1 MYADWYFQSATE
13 QLPQPC
19 ASCGVF
25 FDDEA
30 IDHGERIPG
39 AQTGPRAQL
48 IAIVRAL
55 EIARVN
61 DGPLR
66 IRTAS
71 EYAVKAI
78 RDWLPGFARNGWRTQ
93 AGAPVQNKAL
103 LQYVAALLD
112 FRGVVGQRVELALV
126 EGDPTRP
133 RDVEGFQ
140 NAQYLAQE
148 SSTDRPSPS
157 EPDWDALR
165 AGVEARG
172 EALLRT
178 GAGVPLR
185 ASNAGVGSEQ
195 GAAGAEP
202 KKSTV
207 VWAKPKTEPGTDKE
221 NTQAT
226 PLGKGGRSMLESA
239 ARALER
245 RAEPV
250 DVIEIDDDDD
260 FELSAAQ
267 LAALDEIEAVYSQS
281 SQPRAA

>member
-1 MYADWYFQSATE
+1 MQTDH
-13 QLPQPC
+13 LPQPC

-25 FDDEA
+25 FDNEA

-55 EIARVN
+55 EIAHVN

-66 IRTAS
+66 IKTS
-71 EYAVKAI
+71 SDYAVKAI
-78 RDWLPGFARNGWRTQ
+78 RDWLPGFMRNGWRTQ
-93 AGAPVQNKAL
+93 AGAPVQNKEL

-112 FRGVVGQRVELALV
+112 FRGVIGQRVELAHV
-126 EGDPTRP
+126 EGEPTRP
-133 RDVEGFQ
+133 ADIEGFQ

-148 SSTDRPSPS
+148 ASTSRPSAT

-165 AGVEARG
+165 RTVEARG
-172 EALLRT
+172 ETMLKQG
-178 GAGVPLR
+178 GAVPLR
-185 ASNAGVGSEQ
+185 ASNASAGSSQ
-195 GAAGAEP
+195 GDA
-202 KKSTV
+202 KKTSSV
-207 VWAKPKTEPGTDKE
+207 VWAKPKTEPAEKGKE
-221 NTQAT
+221 NAPA

-245 RAEPV
+245 REVVA

-260 FELSAAQ
+260 DAFELTAAQ
-267 LAALDEIEAVYSQS
+267 IAALDEIEAVYSQS
-281 SQPRAA
+281 SQPRV